1 MDMDLSTGQ
10 GDAAANS
17 TKDRDFVEFVVKSI
31 VDYPEQVEITRT
43 IDELGVLITLKVAKD
58 DMGKVVGRSGQ
69 TAKAMR
75 VLLRL
80 VGSQESNRV
89 NLKILEPDGSEVSVA
104 GDVMADDSDE
114 NIFG

>member
-1 MDMDLSTGQ
+1 MDLNA
-10 GDAAANS
+10 DAANT
-17 TKDRDFVEFVVKSI
+17 TKDRDFVEFVIKSI
-31 VDYPEQVEITRT
+31 VDYPEQVEILRT
-43 IDELGVLITLKVAKD
+43 IDDLGILITVKVAKD
-58 DMGKVVGRSGQ
+58 DMGKVVGRNGQ

-89 NLKILEPDGSEVSVA
+89 NLKILEPDGSEA
-104 GDVMADDSDE
+104 ATGMDDEEE